1 MSDME
6 ISKVLAQMRTM
17 SAGLKPPPAAAEP
30 AAKPFTEVMNQAIRQ
45 VNEQQS
51 LANDMATGFQTG
63 TTDASVAE
71 VMVQMQKASL
81 SFQAMTEVRNKLVDA
96 YKEIM
101 NMPI

>member
-1 MSDME
+1 MSSME
-6 ISKVLAQMRTM
+6 INNVLAQMRAM
-17 SAGLKPPPAAAEP
+17 SAELKAPQAEAPAPAENFG
-30 AAKPFTEVMNQAIRQ
+30 KVMTDAIRQ

-51 LANDMATGFQTG
+51 LASDMAANFQTG
-63 TTDASVAE
+63 TGDASVAE

-96 YKEIM
+96 YKEVM

>member
-1 MSDME
+1 MSSME
-6 ISKVLAQMRTM
+6 INNVLAQMRAM
-17 SAGLKPPPAAAEP
+17 SAELKTPQADAPSPNGNFN
-30 AAKPFTEVMNQAIRQ
+30 KVMADAISQ

-51 LANDMATGFQTG
+51 LATDMAAKFQTG
-63 TTDASVAE
+63 AGDASVAE

-96 YKEIM
+96 YKEVM